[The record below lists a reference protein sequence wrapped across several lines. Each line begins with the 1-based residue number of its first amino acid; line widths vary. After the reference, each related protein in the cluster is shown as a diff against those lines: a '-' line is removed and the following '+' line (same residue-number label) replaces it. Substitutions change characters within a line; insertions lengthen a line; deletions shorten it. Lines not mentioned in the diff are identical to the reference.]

1 MVNKYR
7 FFDERHKIKA
17 HLKWRAREIYTSCV
31 LSVAG
36 AQHTVDDSLITT
48 SGNIIKTVDVIPEL

>member
-17 HLKWRAREIYTSCV
+17 RLKWRAREIYTSCA

-36 AQHTVDDSLITT
+36 A
-48 SGNIIKTVDVIPEL
+48 

>member
-17 HLKWRAREIYTSCV
+17 RLKWRAQEIYTSCA

-36 AQHTVDDSLITT
+36 AQHTVDDGLITA
-48 SGNIIKTVDVIPEL
+48 SSHIIKTVNVIPEL

>member
-17 HLKWRAREIYTSCV
+17 RLKWRAREIYTSCA

-36 AQHTVDDSLITT
+36 AQHTVDDGLITT
-48 SGNIIKTVDVIPEL
+48 SSHIITAVDIIPEL